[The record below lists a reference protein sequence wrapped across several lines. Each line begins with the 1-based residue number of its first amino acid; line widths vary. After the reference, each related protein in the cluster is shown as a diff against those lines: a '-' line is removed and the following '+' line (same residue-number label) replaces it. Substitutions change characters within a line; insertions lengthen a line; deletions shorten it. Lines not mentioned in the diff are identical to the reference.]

1 LKLRRGEGIVYP
13 VRASEPVNPTEP
25 PVTHSTTRRQ
35 FLKQAAGTAASIAFA
50 PAILADAKSPN
61 EKLDI
66 GIIGTANRAAENIE
80 GVEGQNIVAICDI
93 DDSYLAAAAKKLAR
107 AERYNDFRKLLDRTD
122 LDAVVVSTPDHTHA
136 VATVMAL
143 RSGRHVYCEKPLAHS
158 VHEAR
163 VVAETAAREKRATQL
178 GTQIHAGSNY
188 RRVVEL
194 VRSGAIGPV
203 REVHVWVGK
212 TWSGG
217 ERPAE
222 KPPVPSHLHWDLW
235 LGPAPERPYHPT
247 YLPANWRRWWDF
259 GGGTLADMGCHH
271 IDVVHWA
278 LDLRQPAAVSA
289 DGPPVHAET
298 TPEGLIARFE
308 HPARG
313 GRPPVTVTWYDS
325 GKRPPQFAE
334 RDPAR
339 KLPEWGDG
347 ILWIG
352 EKGMLLSDYGRWK
365 LLPESRYAGF
375 QPPSPSIPESIGHHA
390 EWIAAAKTG
399 SPTTCNFDYSGALT
413 EAVLLGNV
421 AYRAGKRIEWDPAA
435 MKITNAPEA
444 TKYLQREYRK
454 GWSL

>member
-1 LKLRRGEGIVYP
+1 MK
-13 VRASEPVNPTEP
+13 
-25 PVTHSTTRRQ
+25 HTTRRQ
-35 FLKQAAGTAASIAFA
+35 FLKHAAGAAAGITLA

-66 GIIGTANRAAENIE
+66 GVIGTANRAAEDIE
-80 GVEGQNIVAICDI
+80 GVQGENIVALCDV
-93 DDSYLAAAAKKLAR
+93 DDMYLANVAKRFPR
-107 AERYNDFRKLLDRTD
+107 AEKYNDFRKLLDRTD
-122 LDAVVVSTPDHTHA
+122 LDAVVVGTPDHIHA
-136 VATVMAL
+136 PATIMAL

-163 VVAETAAREKRATQL
+163 VVTETAAKLKLATQL

-194 VRSGAIGPV
+194 VQSGAIGPV

-217 ERPAE
+217 ERPRE
-222 KPPVPSHLHWDLW
+222 TPPVPPHIHWDLW
-235 LGPAPERPYHPT
+235 LGPAPERPYNPI

-259 GGGTLADMGCHH
+259 GGGTLADMGCHY

-278 LDLRQPAAVSA
+278 LGLRQPLAVSA
-289 DGPPVHAET
+289 EGPPVHAET
-298 TPEGLIARFE
+298 TPEGLIVRFE

-313 GRPPVTVTWYDS
+313 ESPPVTVTWYDS
-325 GKRPPQFAE
+325 GKRPPHFAE
-334 RDPAR
+334 RDPAK

-347 ILWIG
+347 VLWIG

-365 LLPESRYAGF
+365 LLPESRFAGF
-375 QPPSPSIPESIGHHA
+375 QAPPRSIPESIGHHA

-399 SPTTCNFDYSGALT
+399 GPTTCGFGYSGVLT

-421 AYRAGKRIEWDPAA
+421 AYRSGKRIEWDAA
-435 MKITNAPEA
+435 HGKATNAPDA
-444 TKYLQREYRK
+444 MKYVEREYRK

>member
-1 LKLRRGEGIVYP
+1 VK
-13 VRASEPVNPTEP
+13 
-25 PVTHSTTRRQ
+25 HTTRRQ
-35 FLKQAAGTAASIAFA
+35 FLKHAAGAAAGISLA
-50 PAILADAKSPN
+50 PAIFADAKSPN

-66 GIIGTANRAAENIE
+66 GVIGTANRAAEDIE
-80 GVEGQNIVAICDI
+80 GVQGENIVALCDV
-93 DDSYLAAAAKKLAR
+93 DDMYLANVAKRFPK
-107 AERYNDFRKLLDRTD
+107 AEKHNDFRKLLDRKD
-122 LDAVVVSTPDHTHA
+122 LDAVVVGTPDHIHA

-163 VVAETAAREKRATQL
+163 VVVETAAKLKLATQL

-194 VRSGAIGPV
+194 VQSGAIGPV

-217 ERPAE
+217 ERPGE
-222 KPPVPSHLHWDLW
+222 TPPVPPHIHWDLW

-259 GGGTLADMGCHH
+259 GGGTLADMGCHY

-278 LDLRQPAAVSA
+278 LGLRQPVAVSA
-289 DGPPVHAET
+289 EGPPVHPET
-298 TPEGLIARFE
+298 APEGLIVRFE

-313 GRPPVTVTWYDS
+313 ERPPVTVTWYDS

-352 EKGMLLSDYGRWK
+352 DKGMLLSDYGRWK
-365 LLPESRYAGF
+365 LLPESRFAGF
-375 QPPSPSIPESIGHHA
+375 KPPPPSIPESIGHHA
-390 EWIAAAKTG
+390 EWIAAAKSG
-399 SPTTCNFDYSGALT
+399 SPTTCNFGYSGVLT

-421 AYRAGKRIEWDPAA
+421 AYRSGKRIDWDAA
-435 MKITNAPEA
+435 SGKITNAPDA
-444 TKYLQREYRK
+444 MKYVEREYRK